1 MATTYPKDQFD
12 ELPEDVTRVGS
23 HRAPAKRGGGWIVF
37 AWAALATGVLVV
49 GGLFAITL
57 TDNSDADLG
66 GTALSTSTATAT
78 STPEVTVDPIT
89 DPADIDADRDIS
101 ITILNGTTVA
111 GLGTTAFT
119 ALDGDGWPVEPAAD
133 AKEQTRETTVVY
145 YTDAADEDIALG
157 LVDALGT
164 GEARLT
170 DSTIGASV
178 RIVLGAD
185 YDALVNAE

>member
-57 TDNSDADLG
+57 SDNSDADLG
-66 GTALSTSTATAT
+66 GAALTTSTATAT
-78 STPEVTVDPIT
+78 PESTVDPIT

-133 AKEQTRETTVVY
+133 AKEQTREVTIVY
-145 YTDAADEDIALG
+145 YADAADEDVALG
-157 LVDALGT
+157 LVAALGT
-164 GEARLT
+164 GEARIT
-170 DSTIGASV
+170 DSSIGASV

>member
-49 GGLFAITL
+49 GGLFLITL
-57 TDNSDADLG
+57 TDNSDANIGDG
-66 GTALSTSTATAT
+66 AAVSTSTATAEAEE
-78 STPEVTVDPIT
+78 PIEAIT
-89 DPADIDADRDIS
+89 DPTTIDEARDIS
-101 ITILNGTTVA
+101 ITILNGTTVP
-111 GLGTTAFT
+111 GLGTAAYT
-119 ALDGDGWPVEPAAD
+119 ALDADQWPVEPATD
-133 AKEQTRETTVVY
+133 AKEQTRETTIVY
-145 YTDAADEDIALG
+145 YTDDANADIALG
-157 LVDALGT
+157 LVAALGT
-164 GEARLT
+164 GQTRLT
-170 DSTIGASV
+170 DSSIGASV